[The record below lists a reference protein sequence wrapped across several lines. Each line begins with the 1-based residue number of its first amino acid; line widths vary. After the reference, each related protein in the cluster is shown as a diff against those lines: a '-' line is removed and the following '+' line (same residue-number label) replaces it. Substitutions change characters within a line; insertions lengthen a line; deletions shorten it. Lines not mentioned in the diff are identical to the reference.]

1 MYFIRE
7 GLWCQCERS
16 CNWSSGLLTDGIS
29 VHACEEVVT
38 GQWKALGRSWELRG
52 GARFQISDAPWF
64 LVSGL
69 PLATLGGDSEP
80 LIKMVQAHF
89 ELTWACRRQVFTMS
103 RVASYEPATIHYQ
116 IDGRC
121 HFPASEFEAMQE
133 GIYGTDFNET
143 AS

>member
-1 MYFIRE
+1 M
-7 GLWCQCERS
+7 
-16 CNWSSGLLTDGIS
+16 NDGVS
-29 VHACEEVVT
+29 VHACEEVLP
-38 GQWKALGRSWELRG
+38 GQWKPLGRSWELRG
-52 GARFQISDAPWF
+52 GSRFQDTEVPWF

-69 PLATLGGDSEP
+69 PMATSGGDSEP
-80 LIKMVQAHF
+80 LIKLVHAHF
-89 ELTWACRRQVFTMS
+89 ELAWDSHRQVFTMS
-103 RVASYEPATIHYQ
+103 RVTSCDPATIHYQ